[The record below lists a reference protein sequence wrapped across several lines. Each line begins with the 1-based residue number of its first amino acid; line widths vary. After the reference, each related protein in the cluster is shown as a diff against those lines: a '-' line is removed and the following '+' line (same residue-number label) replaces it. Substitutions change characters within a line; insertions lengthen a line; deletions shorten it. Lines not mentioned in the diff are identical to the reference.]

1 MKKNFTKIVA
11 IVMAG
16 LMALSVVSIMIYA
29 LAGAL

>member
-1 MKKNFTKIVA
+1 MNKKFSKIVA